1 MKTKEEVALAG
12 AKAQADIDR
21 YLTLARKASLRLEK
35 VNEAGVSLGMVKPL
49 RGKAII
55 NQGRAATGRI
65 SDAAH
70 AFAVLHVEQT
80 RVCAEN
86 DCDVP
91 PMTSAGGVTTM
102 GGGGRG

>member
-1 MKTKEEVALAG
+1 MQTMEEVALAG

-21 YLTLARKASLRLEK
+21 YLTLARKAALRLEK

-55 NQGRAATGRI
+55 TQGRAATGRI

>member
-21 YLTLARKASLRLEK
+21 YLTLARKAALRLEK

-49 RGKAII
+49 RGKSII
-55 NQGRAATGRI
+55 NEGRAATGRI
-65 SDAAH
+65 ADAAQ
-70 AFAVLHVEQT
+70 AFAALHIEQT
-80 RVCAEN
+80 RVCVEN

-91 PMTSAGGVTTM
+91 PMTSAGGISVM
-102 GGGGRG
+102 GGGGR